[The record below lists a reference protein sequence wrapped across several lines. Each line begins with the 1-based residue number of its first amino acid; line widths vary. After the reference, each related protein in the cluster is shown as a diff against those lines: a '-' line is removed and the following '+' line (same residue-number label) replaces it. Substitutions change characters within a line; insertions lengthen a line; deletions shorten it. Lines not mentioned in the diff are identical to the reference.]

1 MSKNNF
7 DVIIIGGGPAGI
19 SCALWCVDLGL
30 GALLL
35 EAGSSLGGQL
45 NWTFNP
51 IENYLGLEASNG
63 EELAEK
69 FRIHA
74 ESKRINYRLESA
86 VQRIDFGD
94 SRVVLSI
101 NEEIEF
107 SSLVIATGVKRRKLD
122 IPGEEKFQG
131 RGILIS
137 GKRDIETVRNKTV
150 VVVGGGDAAFENV
163 KILAEKAA
171 KIYLV
176 HRGTEFRAREEFVDF
191 ATAHPKVEILTN
203 SVVEK
208 ISGGR
213 WVESIAVRDS
223 TNGELLSLTTDAVL
237 TRIGVV
243 PNSQLVLAADIVLDP
258 DHYICVNSICETS
271 VPNFFA
277 IGDVANPI
285 SPTVSSAV
293 GMGSTAAKVIRSR
306 T

>member
-1 MSKNNF
+1 MTKKDH

-19 SCALWCVDLGL
+19 SCALWCADLGL

-35 EAGSSLGGQL
+35 EAGSLLGGQL

-51 IENYLGLEASNG
+51 VENYLGLEASNG

-69 FRIHA
+69 FRTHA
-74 ESKRINYRLESA
+74 ESKRLNYRLESP
-86 VQRIDFGD
+86 VERIDFGD
-94 SRVVLSI
+94 SSVVLSTK
-101 NEEIEF
+101 EEVKF

-137 GKRDIETVRNKTV
+137 GKRDIDTVRNKTV

-171 KIYLV
+171 RVYLV
-176 HRGTEFRAREEFVDF
+176 HRGKEFRARKEFIDF
-191 ATAHPKVEILTN
+191 AIAHPNVEIMTN

-208 ISGGR
+208 ISGATV
-213 WVESIAVRDS
+213 VESIDVRDS
-223 TNGELLSLTTDAVL
+223 KNGELFSLKTDAVL
-237 TRIGVV
+237 ARIGVV
-243 PNSQLVLAADIVLDP
+243 PNSQLAIAAAIDIDR
-258 DHYICVNSICETS
+258 DHYIRVNSVCETS
-271 VPNFFA
+271 VPNIFA
-277 IGDVANPI
+277 IGDVACPV

-293 GMGSTAAKVIRSR
+293 GMGSTAAKVICSK

>member
-1 MSKNNF
+1 M
-7 DVIIIGGGPAGI
+7 
-19 SCALWCVDLGL
+19 
-30 GALLL
+30 
-35 EAGSSLGGQL
+35 LGGQL

-51 IENYLGLEASNG
+51 IENYLGLEASDG

-69 FRIHA
+69 FRMHA
-74 ESKRINYRLESA
+74 KSKSINYRLESA
-86 VQRIDFGD
+86 VERIDFGD
-94 SRVVLSI
+94 SSVVLSSSEAI
-101 NEEIEF
+101 KF

-137 GKRDIETVRNKTV
+137 GTRDIENVKNKTV
-150 VVVGGGDAAFENV
+150 VIVGGGDAAFENV

-208 ISGGR
+208 ISGGM

-223 TNGELLSLTTDAVL
+223 KNGELFSITADAVL

-243 PNSQLVLAADIVLDP
+243 PNSQLVLTSDIVLDP
-258 DHYICVNSICETS
+258 NHYICVNSIGETS
-271 VPNFFA
+271 VPNVFA
-277 IGDVANPI
+277 IGDVANPL

-293 GMGSTAAKVIRSR
+293 GMGSTAAKVIRAR